1 MSLVIKKILNNLK
14 NIADGNKII
23 TGQEVATNE
32 YIDGK
37 RVYRK
42 RINCGNLPNATSK
55 TVSLSLSNV
64 NIIKI
69 EGIAKNSSDAS
80 NNLPLPYIDPRNLQT
95 CVMLSIISGYNIALV
110 TAEDKSYYTAYVTVY
125 YTKN

>member
-1 MSLVIKKILNNLK
+1 MPLVIKKILNNLK

-80 NNLPLPYIDPRNLQT
+80 NNLPLPYMDPRNLQT

>member
-37 RVYRK
+37 KKKKK

-80 NNLPLPYIDPRNLQT
+80 NNLPLPYMDPRNLQT

>member
-1 MSLVIKKILNNLK
+1 MQIKDILSNLK
-14 NIADGNKII
+14 NIANGNKIT

-80 NNLPLPYIDPRNLQT
+80 NNLPLPYMDPRNLQT

>member
-42 RINCGNLPNATSK
+42 RINCGNLPNATNK

-80 NNLPLPYIDPRNLQT
+80 NNLPLPYMDPRNLQT

>member
-1 MSLVIKKILNNLK
+1 MSLLIKKILNNLK

-80 NNLPLPYIDPRNLQT
+80 NNLPLPYMDPRNLQT
-95 CVMLSIISGYNIALV
+95 CVMLSIISSYNIALV

>member
-80 NNLPLPYIDPRNLQT
+80 NNLPLPYMDPRNLQT

>member
-80 NNLPLPYIDPRNLQT
+80 NNLPLPYMDPRNLQT
-95 CVMLSIISGYNIALV
+95 CVMLSIISDYNIALV

>member
-80 NNLPLPYIDPRNLQT
+80 NNLPLPYMDPRNLQT
-95 CVMLSIISGYNIALV
+95 CVMLGIISGYNIALV

>member
-1 MSLVIKKILNNLK
+1 MSLLIKKILNNLK

-80 NNLPLPYIDPRNLQT
+80 NNLPLPYMDPRNLQT